1 MRLKIKSSTGAEYR
15 APRSNDVED
24 VSQVAGAAP
33 LLAIVR
39 FTDGGLTDSD
49 MELLQRGYDTW
60 LNAGGAI
67 PLERCLGLPSTH
79 NGLRKLRRDHWL
91 CKAASLIDADGSTT
105 GSQQLE
111 TEWNT
116 FLSRGPWIIWRD
128 DAEPPPDATPLS
140 VALFWATRYNRSESL
155 TARHIARI
163 VGHIFGEKCP

>member
-1 MRLKIKSSTGAEYR
+1 MVLRIKSSAAAEYR
-15 APRSNDVED
+15 APHSNDVED
-24 VSQVAGAAP
+24 VNQVAGAAP

-49 MELLQRGYDTW
+49 IALLQRGYDTW
-60 LNAGGAI
+60 LNAGGTI

-91 CKAASLIDADGSTT
+91 RKAASLIDADGSTT

-111 TEWNT
+111 AEWNR
-116 FLSRGPWIIWRD
+116 FLSRGPWVIWRD
-128 DAEPPPDATPLS
+128 DAEPPVDATPLS
-140 VALFWATRYNRSESL
+140 TALFWATRYNRSESL

-163 VGHIFGEKCP
+163 AGHVFMKKCR